1 MTKAIEVKVT
11 KFGAVTREG
20 TLVELTQG
28 DMIEAHN
35 ELVSSYMELRDEFIK
50 LQKEYNAL
58 LLSMI
63 VPEEAIQ

>member
-11 KFGAVTREG
+11 KFGTVTREG

-35 ELVSSYMELRDEFIK
+35 ELVSSYMELRGEVIK
-50 LQKEYNAL
+50 LQKDYNAL
-58 LLSMI
+58 LLTMI
-63 VPEEAIQ
+63 VPKEVMQ

>member
-11 KFGAVTREG
+11 KFGTVTREG

-35 ELVSSYMELRDEFIK
+35 ELVSSYMELRGEFIK
-50 LQKEYNAL
+50 LQKDYNAL
-58 LLSMI
+58 LLTMI
-63 VPEEAIQ
+63 VPKEVMQ

>member
-1 MTKAIEVKVT
+1 MTKATEVKVT
-11 KFGAVTREG
+11 KFGTVTREG